1 MSGGRIAL
9 VCEIDTVFRHLNSP
23 WTFPHRKKVPL
34 WPARPEGTSVV
45 RLTTGRRR
53 DAISRGYAAKKSGLD
68 VRQGPGTRLEPQDRS
83 GGGSVH
89 VYSHQSLSLLARRRQ
104 PLLALAPAKAQETVK
119 IGLILPMTGG
129 QASTG
134 KQIDNAVKLYMQQK
148 GDTVAGKKIE
158 IILKDDG
165 AVPDNTKRIA
175 QELIVNDKVSF
186 IAGFGVT
193 PAALAAAPLATQAKV
208 PQIVMA
214 AGTSIITERSPYIV
228 RTSFT
233 LAQSS
238 TIIGDWAAKNGI
250 KKVATLTSDYAPGND
265 ALNFFKQNFTAGGG
279 EIVEEVKVPLQ
290 NPDFAPFLQRMKDS
304 KPDAMFVFVPAG
316 QGGNFM
322 KQYAERGLDKT
333 GIKVI
338 GPGDVMDDD
347 LLNGMGDAA
356 LGTVTAHLYSAAHPS
371 AMNKD
376 FVAAYKKAFNQ
387 RPGFMAVGGYD
398 GIHLIYEALKKTG
411 GKTDGDALVEA
422 MKGMKWESP
431 RGPIS
436 IDPETRDIVQNI
448 YIRKVE
454 KVDGELYNVEF
465 ATFEA
470 VKDSGKTKK

>member
-1 MSGGRIAL
+1 MVLKLKSIAQVAAGAVL
-9 VCEIDTVFRHLNSP
+9 AASI
-23 WTFPHRKKVPL
+23 
-34 WPARPEGTSVV
+34 GT
-45 RLTTGRRR
+45 
-53 DAISRGYAAKKSGLD
+53 
-68 VRQGPGTRLEPQDRS
+68 Q
-83 GGGSVH
+83 
-89 VYSHQSLSLLARRRQ
+89 
-104 PLLALAPAKAQETVK
+104 ALAQETVK
-119 IGLILPMTGG
+119 IGLIVPLSGG

-134 KQIDNAVKLYMQQK
+134 KQIDNAIKLYMQQN
-148 GDTVAGKKIE
+148 GATVAGKKIE
-158 IILKDDG
+158 VIVKDDG
-165 AVPDNTKRIA
+165 AVPDNSKRLA
-175 QELIVNDKVSF
+175 QELIVNDKVNF
-186 IAGFGVT
+186 LAGFGVT
-193 PAALAAAPLATQAKV
+193 PAALAVAPLATQAKV
-208 PQIVMA
+208 PQVIMA

-238 TIIGDWAAKNGI
+238 EIIADWAAKNGI
-250 KKVATLTSDYAPGND
+250 KKVAALVSDYAPGAD
-265 ALNFFKQNFTAGGG
+265 ALNFFKPKFTAGGG
-279 EIVEEVKVPLQ
+279 EVVEEVKVPLA
-290 NPDFAPFLQRMKDS
+290 NPDFAPFLQRMKDA

-322 KQYAERGLDKT
+322 KQYTERGLT

-356 LGTVTAHLYSAAHPS
+356 LGAVTAHLYSAAHPS
-371 AMNKD
+371 QKNKD

-411 GKTDGDALVEA
+411 GKTDGDALIQA
-422 MKGMKWESP
+422 MKGMAWESP

-448 YIRKVE
+448 YIREVK

-470 VKDSGKTKK
+470 VKDSGKIKK

>member
-1 MSGGRIAL
+1 MFARTNVWSMAAAGLAIAASITSG
-9 VCEIDTVFRHLNSP
+9 
-23 WTFPHRKKVPL
+23 
-34 WPARPEGTSVV
+34 
-45 RLTTGRRR
+45 
-53 DAISRGYAAKKSGLD
+53 
-68 VRQGPGTRLEPQDRS
+68 Q
-83 GGGSVH
+83 
-89 VYSHQSLSLLARRRQ
+89 
-104 PLLALAPAKAQETVK
+104 AQETIK

-148 GDTVAGKKIE
+148 GDSVAGKKFE
-158 IILKDDG
+158 IILKDDA
-165 AVPDNTKRIA
+165 AVPDNTKRLA
-175 QELIVNDKVSF
+175 QELIVNDKVHF

-193 PAALAAAPLATQAKV
+193 PAALAAAPLATQAKIPEV
-208 PQIVMA
+208 VMA

-238 TIIGDWAAKNGI
+238 TIIGDWAVKNGI

-265 ALNFFKQNFTAGGG
+265 ALNFFKEHFTAGGG
-279 EIVEEVKVPLQ
+279 QIVEEVKVPLA

-316 QGGNFM
+316 QGGTFM
-322 KQYAERGLDKT
+322 KQYAERGLDKA

-371 AMNKD
+371 AMNKE
-376 FVAAYKKAFNQ
+376 FVGAYKKAFGS
-387 RPGFMAVGGYD
+387 RPGFMAVSGYD
-398 GIHLIYEALKKTG
+398 GIHLIYEAVKKSA
-411 GKTDGDALVEA
+411 GKTDGDSLIEA

-454 KVDGELYNVEF
+454 KVDGELFNVEF
-465 ATFEA
+465 QTFEA
-470 VKDSGKTKK
+470 VKDPGKTKK

>member
-1 MSGGRIAL
+1 MFVRS
-9 VCEIDTVFRHLNSP
+9 HL
-23 WTFPHRKKVPL
+23 
-34 WPARPEGTSVV
+34 
-45 RLTTGRRR
+45 
-53 DAISRGYAAKKSGLD
+53 
-68 VRQGPGTRLEPQDRS
+68 
-83 GGGSVH
+83 
-89 VYSHQSLSLLARRRQ
+89 LLAAGVVAAS
-104 PLLALAPAKAQETVK
+104 ALAPLPVTAQEVVK
-119 IGLILPMTGG
+119 IGLIVPMTGG

-134 KQIDNAVKLYMQQK
+134 IQINNAVKLYMQQH

-158 IILKDDG
+158 VILRDD
-165 AVPDNTKRIA
+165 ATQPDNTKRLA
-175 QELIVNDKVSF
+175 QELIVNDKVSV

-193 PAALAAAPLATQAKV
+193 PSALAAAPLATQAKV
-208 PQIVMA
+208 PEVVMA

-238 TIIGDWAAKNGI
+238 TIIADWAVKNGI
-250 KKVATLTSDYAPGND
+250 KKVATLTADYAPGND

-279 EIVEEVKVPLQ
+279 EIVEEVKTPLA
-290 NPDFAPFLQRMKDS
+290 NPDFAPFLQRMKDA

-322 KQYAERGLDKT
+322 KQYAERGLDKA
-333 GIKVI
+333 GIRVI
-338 GPGDVMDDD
+338 GPGDVTDDD
-347 LLNGMGDAA
+347 LLKDMGDAV
-356 LGTVTAHLYSAAHPS
+356 LGTVTAHIYSAAHPS
-371 AMNKD
+371 AMNKE

-398 GIHLIYEALKKTG
+398 GINLIYEALKKTG
-411 GKTDGDALVEA
+411 GKADGDSLIAA
-422 MKGMKWESP
+422 MKGMSWESP

-436 IDPETRDIVQNI
+436 IDSETRDIVQNV

-465 ATFEA
+465 ETFNA

>member
-1 MSGGRIAL
+1 MLKNFISATVAAVGVLSAGAIA
-9 VCEIDTVFRHLNSP
+9 
-23 WTFPHRKKVPL
+23 
-34 WPARPEGTSVV
+34 
-45 RLTTGRRR
+45 
-53 DAISRGYAAKKSGLD
+53 
-68 VRQGPGTRLEPQDRS
+68 Q
-83 GGGSVH
+83 
-89 VYSHQSLSLLARRRQ
+89 
-104 PLLALAPAKAQETVK
+104 AQETVK
-119 IGLILPMTGG
+119 IGLIVPMTGG

-134 KQIDNAVKLYMQQK
+134 QQINNAIKLYMQK
-148 GDTVAGKKIE
+148 NGDTVAGKKIE
-158 IILKDDG
+158 VILKDD
-165 AVPDNTKRIA
+165 AALPDNTKRIA
-175 QELIVNDKVSF
+175 QELIVNEKVNI

-208 PQIVMA
+208 PEIVMA

-265 ALNFFKQNFTAGGG
+265 ALAAFKEHFVAGGG
-279 EIVEEVKVPLQ
+279 EVVEEVKVPLA

-304 KPDAMFVFVPAG
+304 KPDAVFVFVPAG

-322 KQYAERGLDKT
+322 KQYAERGLDKS

-347 LLNGMGDAA
+347 LLNNMGDAA
-356 LGTVTAHLYSAAHPS
+356 LGAVTAHLYSAAHPS

-376 FVAAYKKAFNQ
+376 FVASYKKAYNT
-387 RPGFMAVGGYD
+387 RPGFMAVGGWD
-398 GIHLIYEALKKTG
+398 GIHLVYEALKKTG
-411 GKTDGDALVEA
+411 GKADGDSLIAA

-454 KVDGELYNVEF
+454 KVDGELYNIEF

-470 VKDSGKTKK
+470 VKDPGKTKK

>member
-1 MSGGRIAL
+1 
-9 VCEIDTVFRHLNSP
+9 
-23 WTFPHRKKVPL
+23 VP
-34 WPARPEGTSVV
+34 TSTLSRRAVV
-45 RLTTGRRR
+45 AG
-53 DAISRGYAAKKSGLD
+53 A
-68 VRQGPGTRLEPQDRS
+68 
-83 GGGSVH
+83 
-89 VYSHQSLSLLARRRQ
+89 LSLA
-104 PLLALAPAKAQETVK
+104 ALFAAPAHAQETFK
-119 IGLILPMTGG
+119 IGLIVPMTGG

-134 KQIDNAVKLYMQQK
+134 KQIDNAIKLYMQQK

-158 IILKDDG
+158 VILRDDG

-175 QELIVNDKVSF
+175 QELIVNDKVNV

-193 PAALAAAPLATQAKV
+193 PAALAAAPLATQGKV
-208 PQIVMA
+208 PEIVMA

-233 LAQSS
+233 LAQSC
-238 TIIGDWAAKNGI
+238 TIIADWAAKNGI
-250 KKVATLTSDYAPGND
+250 KKVAMLTSDFAPGND
-265 ALNFFKQNFTAGGG
+265 ALNFFKQNFTAAGG

-316 QGGNFM
+316 QGGTFM

-356 LGTVTAHLYSAAHPS
+356 LGAVTAHLYSAAHPS
-371 AMNKD
+371 AMNKE
-376 FVAAYKKAFNQ
+376 FVAAYKKAFNN

>member
-1 MSGGRIAL
+1 MFVCRKMFSRLVLGAAVAGAL
-9 VCEIDTVFRHLNSP
+9 A
-23 WTFPHRKKVPL
+23 WG
-34 WPARPEGTSVV
+34 PARAEDP
-45 RLTTGRRR
+45 
-53 DAISRGYAAKKSGLD
+53 
-68 VRQGPGTRLEPQDRS
+68 
-83 GGGSVH
+83 
-89 VYSHQSLSLLARRRQ
+89 
-104 PLLALAPAKAQETVK
+104 VK
-119 IGLILPMTGG
+119 IGLIVPMTGG

-134 KQIDNAVKLYMQQK
+134 KQINNAIKLYMQQH
-148 GDTVAGKKIE
+148 GDTVAGRKIE

-165 AVPDNTKRIA
+165 AVPDRTKTAA
-175 QELIVNDKVSF
+175 QELIVNDKVNF
-186 IAGFGVT
+186 LAGFGVT
-193 PAALAAAPLATQAKV
+193 PAALAAAPLATQAKIPEV
-208 PQIVMA
+208 VMV

-238 TIIGDWAAKNGI
+238 TIIGDWAVKNGI

-265 ALNFFKQNFTAGGG
+265 ALNFFKEHFTAGGG
-279 EIVEEVKVPLQ
+279 QIVEEVKVPLQ
-290 NPDFAPFLQRMKDS
+290 NPDFAPFLQRMKDA

-322 KQYAERGLDKT
+322 KQYAERGLDKA

-347 LLNGMGDAA
+347 LLSSMGDAA
-356 LGTVTAHLYSAAHPS
+356 LGTVTAHMYSAAHPS
-371 AMNKD
+371 ATNKE
-376 FVAAYKKAFNQ
+376 FVAAYKKAFNE
-387 RPGFMAVGGYD
+387 RPGFLAVSGYD

-411 GKTDGDALVEA
+411 GKTDGDALIEA

-454 KVDGELYNVEF
+454 KVDGEPYNVEF
-465 ATFEA
+465 QTFDA
-470 VKDSGKTKK
+470 VKDVGKTKK